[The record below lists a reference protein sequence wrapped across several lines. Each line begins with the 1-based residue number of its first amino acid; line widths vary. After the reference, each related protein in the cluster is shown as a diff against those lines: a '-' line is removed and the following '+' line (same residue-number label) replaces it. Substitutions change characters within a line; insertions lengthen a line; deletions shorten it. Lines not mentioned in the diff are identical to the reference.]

1 MEAQLGNPEWVVA
14 EAVVV
19 VEGEDID
26 SKQWTPK
33 NTVVINEIQEYK
45 RILEVPR
52 QKKHI
57 PYKKVKK

>member
-45 RILEVPR
+45 REFLRCPGRKSIFLI
-52 QKKHI
+52 KK
-57 PYKKVKK
+57 

>member
-26 SKQWTPK
+26 SKQLTPK
-33 NTVVINEIQEYK
+33 NIVVINEIQEYRENSWGAQAEK
-45 RILEVPR
+45 AYSL
-52 QKKHI
+52 
-57 PYKKVKK
+57 